1 MSLLEQDTTRKE
13 QVKIAIKPN
22 NDNSKEYKVE
32 VICDSEVYVKK
43 SDSTYYLPSLY
54 YLILWKGYSKKK
66 NTCKL
71 ILAIEHFWSVV
82 TTFYH
87 DYLNKQI
94 VIFPLIFSIFPMPI
108 DTVKP
113 KTWISKKRDRLIKA
127 NGTSKHSKKI

>member
-54 YLILWKGYSKKK
+54 YLIL
-66 NTCKL
+66 
-71 ILAIEHFWSVV
+71 
-82 TTFYH
+82 
-87 DYLNKQI
+87 
-94 VIFPLIFSIFPMPI
+94 
-108 DTVKP
+108 
-113 KTWISKKRDRLIKA
+113 
-127 NGTSKHSKKI
+127 